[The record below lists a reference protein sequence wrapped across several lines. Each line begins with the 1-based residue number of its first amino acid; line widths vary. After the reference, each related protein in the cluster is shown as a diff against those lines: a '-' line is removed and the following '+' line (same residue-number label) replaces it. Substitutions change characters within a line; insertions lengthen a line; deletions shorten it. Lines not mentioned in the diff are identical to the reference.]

1 MNCPLNINVLPRTP
15 TPPPPVVIPGVT
27 PPVVI
32 PDVTPPVVIPGV
44 TPPVDV
50 FTPVVV
56 APPPPPPGRCDAEQV
71 WTASGSLA
79 S

>member
-15 TPPPPVVIPGVT
+15 TPTPPVVIPDVI

-32 PDVTPPVVIPGV
+32 PDVTPPVVV
-44 TPPVDV
+44 
-50 FTPVVV
+50 TPVVV
-56 APPPPPPGRCDAEQV
+56 APPPPPPGRCDAEQL
-71 WTASGSLA
+71 WTAKGSLA